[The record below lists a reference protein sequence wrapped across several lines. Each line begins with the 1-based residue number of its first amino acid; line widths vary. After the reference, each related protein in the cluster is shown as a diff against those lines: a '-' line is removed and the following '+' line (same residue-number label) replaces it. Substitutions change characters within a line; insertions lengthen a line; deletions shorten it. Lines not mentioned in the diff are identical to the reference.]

1 MPFTGPQVDQ
11 GRDMALKPS
20 EEYRE
25 RAKRAR
31 ALAARTQSERS
42 KESFLR
48 VAADY
53 DRLAELAAKVEQ
65 ATEPD

>member
-1 MPFTGPQVDQ
+1 
-11 GRDMALKPS
+11 MALKPA

-31 ALAARTQSERS
+31 AMAARTQSERS
-42 KESFLR
+42 KASFLR
-48 VAADY
+48 VAADC

-65 ATEPD
+65 ETEPD